1 VCIVE
6 EINSYSLE
14 MFNYFVSLY
23 YVFFL
28 EILFHFIIDW
38 NISRMK
44 RMYYILY
51 LFTDFEPFN
60 LEAWWGQRVVQS
72 VITTRNANS

>member
-51 LFTDFEPFN
+51 LFTDF
-60 LEAWWGQRVVQS
+60 
-72 VITTRNANS
+72 